1 MEASNVRS
9 LAVKVKFGDL
19 SVDCGSPN
27 VSPNV
32 SSHVHRSKRLR
43 TRNGGF
49 SACAPTK
56 VARLPS
62 PCAEAVSAGEDGVR
76 DSDLSMATF
85 SLGLGTS
92 FNGVNDAAIVVDPLA
107 CVEDSLK
114 ELSFCAADVDIYG
127 DVENLVNSSGEPSP
141 LPRAL
146 HLSPRHTLAYAFRM
160 NPYASARE
168 MSALAKLLELDSETI
183 CGWFERRRALEMD
196 GLRAAAAQG
205 PRLFDDL
212 LE

>member
-1 MEASNVRS
+1 MESCNVRS

-32 SSHVHRSKRLR
+32 SPHVRRSKRLR
-43 TRNGGF
+43 TRKGGF

-56 VARLPS
+56 AARLPS
-62 PCAEAVSAGEDGVR
+62 PCAEAAGDDGVR
-76 DSDLSMATF
+76 DSDLSMGTF
-85 SLGLGTS
+85 SLQLGTC
-92 FNGVNDAAIVVDPLA
+92 FNGANDTALIIDPLA

-114 ELSFCAADVDIYG
+114 ELSFCAADVDING
-127 DVENLVNSSGEPSP
+127 VDENLANSSGEPSP
-141 LPRAL
+141 PPLQSVR
-146 HLSPRHTLAYAFRM
+146 LSPRHTLACAFKV
-160 NPYASARE
+160 NPYATARE
-168 MSALAKLLELDSETI
+168 MSALAKLLELDTETI
-183 CGWFERRRALEMD
+183 RGWFERRRALENEMD

-205 PRLFDDL
+205 RLFDAL